1 MRNGFAPASSEERA
15 ILQRVDVL
23 RGRQL
28 CSFTVRRD
36 SELSLVLARSMFA
49 YPRCFVEFVS
59 LVLDADRDSD
69 YNKLLKI
76 GSELAFDK
84 VVTNQQFAVFV
95 S

>member
-1 MRNGFAPASSEERA
+1 MCVGAVNFVPS
-15 ILQRVDVL
+15 
-23 RGRQL
+23 RGAQI
-28 CSFTVRRD
+28 
-36 SELSLVLARSMFA
+36 SELSPGLARSTYA

-76 GSELAFDK
+76 GSELACDK